1 MQGIMTDG
9 GVNVLMTDWGLM
21 DIQCYNASRYIF
33 PTYIV
38 LIYPFFH
45 IFAAA
50 IRPYIIL

>member
-1 MQGIMTDG
+1 MV
-9 GVNVLMTDWGLM
+9 GVNVLMTCQNLIDP
-21 DIQCYNASRYIF
+21 QCDNASRYIF
-33 PTYIV
+33 PTYIA